1 MNTPICD
8 FVREYA
14 ASDAIRAHV
23 PGHKGRSAF
32 AAVKKKDAGEPDAA
46 NAYKNEGEPDTANA
60 YKNAGAPGATDIYEE
75 TLSSI
80 YPFDITEIAGAD
92 ELYHAQ
98 SIIAESE
105 ANASELFGCPTYYS
119 TEGSSL
125 CIRAMIYLCMM
136 KQTEDAFPAREAL
149 ASAVSASSDDS
160 VSSDNAVSSDDAAAP
175 DSPASSAG
183 RPSRPRWILATRN
196 AHKTF
201 MSACILLGLESEWI
215 RPTGKAGSMELTDV
229 TEALMAGIT
238 KYGSL
243 PCCVYVT
250 SPDYT
255 GEELPLKRIVEAA
268 HRRGVPVAVDNAHGA
283 YLHFLMD
290 GFDPI
295 KDGADICCDS
305 AHKTLPVLTGGAYL
319 HISEGFV
326 IGNRET
332 EAKRIR
338 EAMALFASTSPSWLI
353 LQSLDLANK
362 VLSEGWA
369 EALDNTCAEVFRAK
383 RKLEAGGI
391 EMLGD
396 ELLKIVIRTRPLG
409 YQGYEFAELLRDGLV
424 PDSDHEGDSST
435 RPIEVEFADP
445 DMVVLMI
452 SPSNTKDEIRALV
465 ERILKIPRREPLQGE
480 KYSFVTVRG
489 VTEFPERVMTMRE
502 ASMMPCEY
510 VPVDEALGRVAHL
523 MDVACPPAVPIVMP
537 GERIGEKQIE
547 IMKYYGYTECKVVR
561 E

>member
-14 ASDAIRAHV
+14 ASGAIRAHM
-23 PGHKGRSAF
+23 PGHKGRSPFATVKKVGESD
-32 AAVKKKDAGEPDAA
+32 AAVV
-46 NAYKNEGEPDTANA
+46 
-60 YKNAGAPGATDIYEE
+60 YEE

-125 CIRAMIYLCMM
+125 CIRAIIYLCMM
-136 KQTEDAFPAREAL
+136 KQIEDKFSVRKAL
-149 ASAVSASSDDS
+149 ASAVSASSSDS
-160 VSSDNAVSSDDAAAP
+160 
-175 DSPASSAG
+175 ASSNSPTSTNDAVTPDAPPTAAE
-183 RPSRPRWILATRN
+183 PSRTQWILATRN

-201 MSACILLGLESEWI
+201 MSACILLGLETEWI
-215 RPTGKAGSMELTDV
+215 RPTGKAGSMLLTDV

-238 KYGSL
+238 RYGSL

-255 GEELPLKRIVEAA
+255 GEDLPLKEIVKAA
-268 HRRGVPVAVDNAHGA
+268 HWRGVPVAVDNAHGA
-283 YLHFLMD
+283 YLRFLQN
-290 GFDPI
+290 GYDPI
-295 KDGADICCDS
+295 TNGADICCDS

-319 HISEGFV
+319 HVSKGFR
-326 IGNRET
+326 IGNREN
-332 EAKRIR
+332 EAKRVK
-338 EAMALFASTSPSWLI
+338 EAMSLFASTSPSWLI

-362 VLSEGWA
+362 VLSEGWK
-369 EALDNTCAEVFRAK
+369 EVLDETCTEVFRAK
-383 RKLEAGGI
+383 RKLEDRGI
-391 EMLGD
+391 EVLGD
-396 ELLKIVIRTRPLG
+396 DLLKIVIRTRPLG
-409 YQGYEFAELLRDGLV
+409 YPGYEFAELLKNGNAADGT
-424 PDSDHEGDSST
+424 PESDLSRH
-435 RPIEVEFADP
+435 PIEVEFADP

-452 SPSNTKDEIRALV
+452 SPSNTKDEIHEMV
-465 ERILKIPRREPLQGE
+465 DRILSIPGREPLPGE
-480 KYSFVTVRG
+480 KYSFVSVRG

-502 ASMMPCEY
+502 AAMQPCEY

-547 IMKYYGYTECKVVR
+547 IMKFYGYDECKVVR